1 MSEIKANASDD
12 SEQSLVIEFELSRNN
27 AKTED
32 LRKRVEQKDPIIRKM
47 ELPRRRVNKCL
58 TSYCKGENPRLPGM
72 RYARG
77 LFIDLR

>member
-58 TSYCKGENPRLPGM
+58 TS
-72 RYARG
+72 
-77 LFIDLR
+77 